1 MNAAV
6 LVKTFTDASR
16 VAELHRLVQAAFAN
30 LPIDPPSGVLVE
42 TLADFERR
50 LQNETALVAEALD
63 PPDRGALVGSVF
75 CIEEDDAL
83 YVGRLA
89 VRDDFR
95 RRGVAS
101 GLLDAAKAESRRR
114 GFSRVTLSTRIML
127 ADNVALFRKHGF
139 VIVAETCHPGFSHPT
154 SYDMELRLS

>member
-1 MNAAV
+1 MNFAV
-6 LVKTFTDASR
+6 LVKTFTDPSR
-16 VAELHRLVQAAFAN
+16 VPELHRLVQDAFAN
-30 LPIDPPSGVLVE
+30 LPIDPPSGVLKE
-42 TLADFERR
+42 TVADFQRR
-50 LQNETALVAEALD
+50 LQNETALVAEALEA
-63 PPDRGALVGSVF
+63 PDDGALVGSMF
-75 CIEEDDAL
+75 CIEQNDAL

-89 VRDDFR
+89 VRNDFR

-101 GLLDAAKAESRRR
+101 ALLDAAKAESRRR
-114 GFSRVTLSTRIML
+114 GFSRVTLSTRIAL